1 MSCYR
6 LVVAT
11 NRIEELEKL
20 ICRIYEDNILG
31 KLPDS
36 RYQILDKQYADEK
49 SKLDAEIVELQ
60 ALIDEADRDKHSA
73 SRFLVLID
81 KYGKFEEL
89 TPAILNEFVDKV
101 LVHERDRKGSIQTPQ
116 EIEIYFNFI
125 GQYIPPTCMTELF
138 AEEQAKIDEIN
149 RIKDKRHQEYLRRK
163 ASGWQRKYDE
173 RVKNE
178 KRAKMQAM
186 KEKIRDEEM
195 AKGVY
200 IERQDMDLKPKI
212 AGTTIKLLQPF
223 IYARWTVFLCQE

>member
-1 MSCYR
+1 MGTV
-6 LVVAT
+6 LNGEINFLT
-11 NRIEELEKL
+11 
-20 ICRIYEDNILG
+20 EDDILFG
-31 KLPDS
+31 YIFPTS
-36 RYQILDKQYADEK
+36 SGSNA
-49 SKLDAEIVELQ
+49 SS
-60 ALIDEADRDKHSA
+60 SA
-73 SRFLVLID
+73 STMQSKMKAEVGTVY
-81 KYGKFEEL
+81 KTSTKGVTETKFEEL

-101 LVHERDRKGSIQTPQ
+101 LVHERDRKGSIQTTQ

-125 GQYIPPTCMTELF
+125 GQYIPPTCMTELS

-200 IERQDMDLKPKI
+200 IERQDMDLKPKV
-212 AGTTIKLLQPF
+212 AVPQ
-223 IYARWTVFLCQE
+223 